1 MSAPYGLDI
10 DTDQFVDTFNADF
23 YDPSPWDYIPQANFT
38 PMDAMPMPAPAMG
51 APVISLTSLAMPA
64 PGTLSHTTNHI
75 TRGHYFQP
83 EATMAPSMSTPTASL
98 VSLAMPALDATAH
111 TMGHIASSIPP
122 LMPALGMT
130 AHTVNDIAGGHHF
143 QPEATNQVQ
152 TIVLLMPEP
161 DSTDHPLHFCVCHE
175 FFFPAL
181 VLSRVELL

>member
-23 YDPSPWDYIPQANFT
+23 YDPSPWDYIPQADFI
-38 PMDAMPMPAPAMG
+38 PMDATPTPAPSMG
-51 APVISLTSLAMPA
+51 APVISSTSLAMPA
-64 PGTLSHTTNHI
+64 PGTLSHTTNHV
-75 TRGHYFQP
+75 TGGHYFQP
-83 EATMAPSMSTPTASL
+83 EATTAPSTSTPTASS

-111 TMGHIASSIPP
+111 TTGHIASSIPLP
-122 LMPALGMT
+122 MSAPGTT

-152 TIVLLMPEP
+152 TIVLPMPEP
-161 DSTDHPLHFCVCHE
+161 DGADHPLHFCACRE

-181 VLSRVELL
+181 VSSRVELL